1 MEFSCSV
8 SLGEVLDK
16 ISILRIKLDRI
27 KDPAKLGHV
36 RHELDRLVAQLGDAK
51 VYEPYIAQLT
61 EHNTVIWDVEDV
73 LRLKE
78 KSQIFDAEFVSM
90 ARRAYLTNDKRF
102 GVKDAANKK
111 FNSAIREQKSYEQ
124 Y

>member
-27 KDPAKLGHV
+27 KDAAKVAHI
-36 RHELDRLVAQLGDAK
+36 RTELDRLVAQLGDAAT
-51 VYEPYIAQLT
+51 YEPYIAELT
-61 EHNTVIWDVEDV
+61 VHNTVIWDVEDV

-78 KSQIFDAEFVSM
+78 KNQIFDAEFIQM
-90 ARRAYLTNDKRF
+90 ARRAYMTNDKRF